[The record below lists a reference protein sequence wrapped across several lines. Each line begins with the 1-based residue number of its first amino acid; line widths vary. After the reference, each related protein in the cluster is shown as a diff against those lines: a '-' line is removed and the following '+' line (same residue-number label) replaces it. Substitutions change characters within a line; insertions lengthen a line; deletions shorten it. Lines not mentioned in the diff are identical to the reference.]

1 MLAIIK
7 ADNTNKYLCTDVC
20 MYVFNET
27 RNKTQRNET
36 NDKKKKNYIKT
47 KFTQTDR
54 ILGGGGQGEGGG
66 GGVGLGTQWD

>member
-7 ADNTNKYLCTDVC
+7 ADNTNKYLCIDVC

-36 NDKKKKNYIKT
+36 NDKKK
-47 KFTQTDR
+47 R
-54 ILGGGGQGEGGG
+54 IILKSNSRKQIES
-66 GGVGLGTQWD
+66 

>member
-36 NDKKKKNYIKT
+36 NDKKK
-47 KFTQTDR
+47 R
-54 ILGGGGQGEGGG
+54 IILKSNSRKQIES
-66 GGVGLGTQWD
+66 